1 MKRKSTRP
9 HRMMEN
15 LFRPLNPP
23 QTSRNHLKNKNT
35 GVTSALS
42 DSRTLK
48 SFKQV
53 TLFNCVSA
61 VERSQGLHITGQL
74 SEHKRAG
81 YSSWRP
87 ENTEERSRNSLS
99 PEPRIRVW
107 TQRQHLEHWV
117 NARSR
122 SRPPLANT
130 DKGAHWWREVGAL
143 VHTDERWARSRTLTR
158 ARTGDERWAR
168 SCILTRGGRAR
179 EHWQGRALVTRGGR
193 AREHWWSMESMVFT
207 LFGLLSRNR
216 FLKDSPVEQL
226 RPGTSTSSGPA
237 PGSCRW
243 KEGATVSVTWWHV
256 CVLV

>member
-53 TLFNCVSA
+53 TLFNCVSP

-99 PEPRIRVW
+99 PSLGSASELSGSILSTEW
-107 TQRQHLEHWV
+107 TRARAHL
-117 NARSR
+117 
-122 SRPPLANT
+122 
-130 DKGAHWWREVGAL
+130 
-143 VHTDERWARSRTLTR
+143 SRTLTR

-179 EHWQGRALVTRGGR
+179 AYLLTRGGRARAYLLTRGGRAREHWQGRALVTRGGR
-193 AREHWWSMESMVFT
+193 ARAYWREVGALANTDKGALAHTGDERWARSRT
-207 LFGLLSRNR
+207 LTRARSRTLMINGVDGLYTLRSSR
-216 FLKDSPVEQL
+216 E
-226 RPGTSTSSGPA
+226 T
-237 PGSCRW
+237 GS
-243 KEGATVSVTWWHV
+243 
-256 CVLV
+256 